1 MATVLEMLEC
11 AKINLVDNA
20 GRIPI
25 TIGAMQLDLAI
36 AMLGKGYSADDDCD
50 DVDITN
56 LDAIPEKTETAT

>member
-25 TIGAMQLDLAI
+25 AIGAMQLGLAI

-50 DVDITN
+50 GVDITN
-56 LDAIPEKTETAT
+56 LDTIPQKPETSP